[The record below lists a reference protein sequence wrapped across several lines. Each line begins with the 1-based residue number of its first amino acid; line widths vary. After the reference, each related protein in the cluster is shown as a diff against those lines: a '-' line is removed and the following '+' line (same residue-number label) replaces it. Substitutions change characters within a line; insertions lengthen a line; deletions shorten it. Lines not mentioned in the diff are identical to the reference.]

1 MPSMG
6 LHHLMEVRCKTGL
19 PIRHRLHSTLQYKAQ
34 PRSRRESLTI
44 LCHTMSTCLM
54 KMPPEPTEGFLVEMK
69 SITLHCNRVSV
80 VYGFVGRYAKI
91 TNRESLKNHS

>member
-1 MPSMG
+1 
-6 LHHLMEVRCKTGL
+6 
-19 PIRHRLHSTLQYKAQ
+19 
-34 PRSRRESLTI
+34 
-44 LCHTMSTCLM
+44 M

-91 TNRESLKNHS
+91 TNRESLKNHSKNLNYFLMG